1 MINSTV
7 LRVLGAMGS
16 LAALAAVS
24 GASSKLVVIV
34 IEGTKW
40 TG

>member
-1 MINSTV
+1 MFNSTV

-16 LAALAAVS
+16 LGALAAVS
-24 GASSKLVVIV
+24 GAALKFEFVIC
-34 IEGTKW
+34 GTKW